1 MNEQRYDVVYGNN
14 KCDITFHFCRE
25 WNEHGEGCY
34 GTDPTHGFTFE
45 EAKKEVVEFY
55 TRRVNDWS
63 TLTERNWL
71 KQHGY

>member
-1 MNEQRYDVVYGNN
+1 MSENRYDVVYDGG
-14 KCDITFHFCRE
+14 KCNISFHFCRE

-45 EAKKEVVEFY
+45 EAQKKVVEYY
-55 TRRVNDWS
+55 TRRANDWT
-63 TLTERNWL
+63 TLTESSWL